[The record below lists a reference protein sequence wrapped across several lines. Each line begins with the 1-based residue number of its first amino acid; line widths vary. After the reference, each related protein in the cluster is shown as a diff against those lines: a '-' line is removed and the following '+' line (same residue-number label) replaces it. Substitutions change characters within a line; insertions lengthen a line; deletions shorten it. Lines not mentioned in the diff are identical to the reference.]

1 MKGVLVLSVEKNM
14 MQAIAWIKPDEVNLI
29 TKDYILETLNDQ
41 GIKAGIR
48 DEVIEEMLESTEYM
62 KKYIIAIG
70 KDPIPGNNG
79 YYEYFFDTT
88 SYGNK
93 PEIKEDG
100 TVDYSIRR
108 ALVNIGDLLA
118 EYHPALPG
126 HFGYTVYADIIA
138 PVPTKNLPGLRLIG
152 AQKIG
157 NSYYALVNGEV
168 SLEDY
173 LLQVNERLII
183 SGDAGVSTGSITY
196 TGDVYVTGDVLT
208 DVTIHAD
215 GNVIVNG
222 VVEGAHIEAGK
233 DIVIRHGVH
242 GKNKAHLKA
251 KGSVYSLF
259 IKEAHVEA
267 GENISLN
274 NAYLSELIAKNE
286 VIAKGRPGSIIGGSV
301 FAGDSISAKITGNHL
316 GIPTY
321 LFITSM
327 DHPVTPFSKILIEH
341 RIFTGTEIRMGNV
354 KYLGIPDKTGEF
366 HLVDHEVSQYEIGKF
381 YYASTTP
388 IKTAPL
394 PKRKYTVLLVD
405 DEPMILK
412 TFYSY
417 LYNDYQVLAVS
428 SAADAFALMEST
440 IPDLILLDYM
450 MPHMDGIQMLERIRK
465 ATWKP
470 YTKVPVIFVTA
481 VKSKN
486 VVTKCLSLY
495 PQGYLTK
502 PLGKTELLS
511 AVAHFFN
518 SHPD

>member
-1 MKGVLVLSVEKNM
+1 MKGVLALSIEKDM
-14 MQAIAWIKPDEVNLI
+14 MQAIAWLEPDEVKLI
-29 TKDYILETLNDQ
+29 TKDYILETLNDH

-48 DEVIEEMLESTEYM
+48 DGVIDEMLQSTEYM

-70 KDPIPGNNG
+70 KDATPGTNG

-88 SYGNK
+88 SYGTK

-100 TVDYSIRR
+100 SVDYSIHRE
-108 ALVNIGDLLA
+108 LVNAGDLLA
-118 EYHPALPG
+118 EYHPAKPG

-157 NSYYALVNGEV
+157 NSYYAKVNGEV

-183 SGDAGVSTGSITY
+183 SGDAGVTTGTITY

-222 VVEGAHIEAGK
+222 VVEAAHI
-233 DIVIRHGVH
+233 
-242 GKNKAHLKA
+242 
-251 KGSVYSLF
+251 
-259 IKEAHVEA
+259 EA

-274 NAYLSELIAKNE
+274 NAYLSDLIAKKE

-327 DHPVTPFSKILIEH
+327 DHPVTPFSKIIIEH
-341 RIFTGTEIRMGNV
+341 RIFNGTEIRMGNV
-354 KYLGIPDKTGEF
+354 KYIGLPVKT
-366 HLVDHEVSQYEIGKF
+366 
-381 YYASTTP
+381 P
-388 IKTAPL
+388 PL
-394 PKRKYTVLLVD
+394 TKKKYTVLLVD

-417 LYNDYQVLAVS
+417 LYNDYNILAVS
-428 SAADAFALMEST
+428 SAADAFALMKST

-486 VVTKCLSLY
+486 VITKCLSLY
-495 PQGYLTK
+495 PQGYLIK
-502 PLGKTELLS
+502 PLGKDELLS
-511 AVAHFFN
+511 AVDRFFSN
-518 SHPD
+518 HPE

>member
-1 MKGVLVLSVEKNM
+1 MKGVLALSIEKDM
-14 MQAIAWIKPDEVNLI
+14 MQAIAWLEPDEVKLI
-29 TKDYILETLNDQ
+29 TKDYILETLNDH

-48 DEVIEEMLESTEYM
+48 DGVIDEMLQSTEYM

-70 KDPIPGNNG
+70 KDATPGTNG

-88 SYGNK
+88 SYGTK

-100 TVDYSIRR
+100 SVDYSIHRE
-108 ALVNIGDLLA
+108 LVNAGDLLA
-118 EYHPALPG
+118 EYHPAKPG

-157 NSYYALVNGEV
+157 NSYYAKVNGEV

-183 SGDAGVSTGSITY
+183 SGDAGVTTGTITY

-222 VVEGAHIEAGK
+222 VVEAAHI
-233 DIVIRHGVH
+233 
-242 GKNKAHLKA
+242 
-251 KGSVYSLF
+251 
-259 IKEAHVEA
+259 EA

-274 NAYLSELIAKNE
+274 NAYLSDLIAKKE
-286 VIAKGRPGSIIGGSV
+286 VIAK
-301 FAGDSISAKITGNHL
+301 D
-316 GIPTY
+316 

-327 DHPVTPFSKILIEH
+327 DHPVTPFSKIIIEH
-341 RIFTGTEIRMGNV
+341 RIFNGTEIRMGNV
-354 KYLGIPDKTGEF
+354 KYIGLPVKT
-366 HLVDHEVSQYEIGKF
+366 
-381 YYASTTP
+381 P
-388 IKTAPL
+388 PL
-394 PKRKYTVLLVD
+394 TKKKYTVLLVD

-417 LYNDYQVLAVS
+417 LYNDYNILAVS
-428 SAADAFALMEST
+428 SAADAFALMKST

-486 VVTKCLSLY
+486 VITKCLSLY
-495 PQGYLTK
+495 PQGYLIK
-502 PLGKTELLS
+502 PLGKDELLS
-511 AVAHFFN
+511 AVDRFFSN
-518 SHPD
+518 HPE